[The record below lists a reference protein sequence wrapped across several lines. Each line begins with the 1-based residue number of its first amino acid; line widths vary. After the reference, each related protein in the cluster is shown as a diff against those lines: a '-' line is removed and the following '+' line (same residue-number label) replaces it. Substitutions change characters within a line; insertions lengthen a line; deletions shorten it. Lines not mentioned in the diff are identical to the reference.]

1 MNNIMIA
8 TQHSTARRVSRA
20 IGHATYNSVA
30 ESTYSVLRESV
41 WNSIRLPIFTT
52 VGVSTNLSIEYA
64 VGDFFKQ
71 NE

>member
-1 MNNIMIA
+1 MSNIIIA
-8 TQHSTARRVSRA
+8 TQYSTAGIFTRRVGLA
-20 IGHATYNSVA
+20 VYNSVA

-64 VGDFFKQ
+64 VGDYFKE
-71 NE
+71 ND